1 MKTEIKSKIL
11 GSILIILLLVMTGC
25 NGEEK
30 AENIKFSKNILLS
43 INNGAPGFGT
53 VEDCI
58 DAEIF
63 IYTDRTVSVVVY
75 HPAELEIA
83 SFEMTAEDNAALQE
97 IAVPEKIRKLKVK
110 NDEDVCDGSSYHISL
125 YDEQDERVCYKG
137 GYMPV
142 GEKFWEV
149 YNGIKE
155 ILELYDISDIVEE
168 YRESVR
174 NGNINDV
181 SMTDAER
188 EKLAEYEEIADLL
201 AGEWICESQSAYIK
215 VYPSGENLG
224 RYKIDIMADN
234 NVHPQVYNLHGS
246 SLFVLEYGT
255 SQENVLANEDI
266 PGETE
271 EAITFT
277 ANMGE
282 MDFVGVFLWD
292 KGSKCLKYQMIEGEN
307 EWYRFYPY
315 EEKIPIERYIT
326 VDTMGQVVK
335 EMTGLTEM
343 EEKTAR
349 QIALNLADLGVAYLY
364 PSHCSIELEEQVY
377 IVKVLA
383 NCLEIKGGKYQS
395 SDRTVEFY
403 LDTQGNPLYENL
415 WGIRENE

>member
-1 MKTEIKSKIL
+1 MKTEIKRKIL
-11 GSILIILLLVMTGC
+11 GSVLIIILLIMVGC

-63 IYTDRTVSVVVY
+63 IYADRTVSVVVY

-83 SFEMTAEDNAALQE
+83 SFEMTAEDYAALQK

-142 GEKFWEV
+142 GEKFWEI
-149 YNGIKE
+149 YNGIKK
-155 ILELYDISDIVEE
+155 ILEPYCISDIVEE

-174 NGNINDV
+174 SGNVNDAN
-181 SMTDAER
+181 MTDAER
-188 EKLAEYEEIADLL
+188 EKLAEYAEIADLL

-215 VYPSGENLG
+215 IYPSGENLG

-234 NVHPQVYNLHGS
+234 NVHPLAYNLYGS
-246 SLFVLEYGT
+246 SLFVLEYG
-255 SQENVLANEDI
+255 SLQENVLANEDI
-266 PGETE
+266 SGETE

-282 MDFVGVFLWD
+282 MDFGGVFLWD
-292 KGSKCLKYQMIEGEN
+292 KGSKYLKYQMIEGEN
-307 EWYRFYPY
+307 EWYSFYPY

-383 NCLEIKGGKYQS
+383 NCLEFKGGKYQS

-403 LDTQGNPLYENL
+403 LDTQGNPLYENI